1 VASLPQVPWGE
12 HLCQFYRTTQD
23 LTDLLVPF
31 FVEGLRNNERCV
43 WVTAEPLRTDDAR
56 AALRAVLPDLVQR
69 ERAGQIELHDYT
81 DWYVKHGARGA
92 DEIIACW
99 LDREAEALHTGH
111 AGLRISGN
119 APFMQ
124 SGQWPA
130 FSAYEARCHR
140 AFASRRILALCSY
153 ALDQCTPGR
162 LLDVLR
168 AHSIAIVRDRGR
180 SHALRSATAVM
191 AFLAGEPEPSRC
203 GHTVEIF
210 GELGFPGDD
219 IARWLRASIDRGE
232 AAGAIA
238 RRTHLERIRK
248 ELAAIGVDID
258 DEAARER
265 LVLVDADR
273 VFAES
278 WSRPGFREMPVIE
291 QVLVPIARALDRHK
305 RIRFYGEL
313 VDRFAAAG
321 DCDGALELERWWQR
335 LLAQRPI
342 ELRCGYQVAS
352 FAGSLEDLRRVCTAH
367 DAMVPSRGPVEAER
381 AIAERDLLSLAV
393 QPIRDHLMTLQ
404 RVMSELGKAV
414 TLAELG
420 GIVDRECRDAFHAAR
435 VALLAGHDNGWRDLV
450 SERPFP
456 IIVPDGDRPM
466 HFATAKAIGAAHPE
480 LAPASLQA
488 ASVVP
493 LLARERVG
501 VLVLGY
507 DHERELD
514 IAEQGLLADVAR
526 QIAHAVERARLHD
539 ATEASSRAKDE
550 FLAMLGHEL
559 RNPLAP
565 ILTAVQLMRLRG
577 ADQFVKERSVIER
590 QTTHLARLVDDLL
603 DISRIARGK
612 IELQRRPTELAS
624 IVAQALEQVS
634 PAIDER
640 GHEVQVRISSGLAVD
655 ADAAR
660 LAQVFANV
668 IGNAVKYTARGGRI
682 DVTARPSSGG
692 VAIVVRDNGRG
703 IDAELLP
710 RVFELFVQGEQGMDR
725 ASGGLGIGLG
735 LARRLVEMHGGTI
748 RADSDGPGCGS
759 AFTIELPRITDLRR
773 PAPVTGERSACE
785 PDRDHAPVVAAVM
798 NRRL

>member
-1 VASLPQVPWGE
+1 VAALPQVPWGE
-12 HLCQFYRTTQD
+12 HLCQFYRTSQD

-43 WVTAEPLRTDDAR
+43 WVTSAPLRTDDAR
-56 AALRAVLPDLVQR
+56 TTLRAVLPDLVQR

-81 DWYVKHGARGA
+81 EWYVKHGARGA

-99 LDREAEALHTGH
+99 LDREAEALRTGH

-168 AHSIAIVRDRGR
+168 AHSVAIVRDRGR

-191 AFLAGEPEPSRC
+191 AFLAGEPEPSRR

-210 GELGFPGDD
+210 GELDFPGDD
-219 IARWLRASIDRGE
+219 IARWLRVSIDRGE
-232 AAGAIA
+232 AAGVLA
-238 RRTHLERIRK
+238 RRTRLERICE

-258 DEAARER
+258 DEVARER

-273 VFAES
+273 VFAAS
-278 WSRPGFREMPVIE
+278 WSKPGLREPPVIE
-291 QVLVPIARALDRHK
+291 QALAPIARAIDRH
-305 RIRFYGEL
+305 RRARVYGEL
-313 VDRFAAAG
+313 VDLFAAAG
-321 DCDGALELERWWQR
+321 DRDGALELERWWHRQ
-335 LLAQRPI
+335 LAQHPI
-342 ELRCGYQVAS
+342 ELRCGYEVAS
-352 FAGSLEDLRRVCTAH
+352 FGGSLDDLRRVCSAH
-367 DAMVPSRGPVEAER
+367 DALVPSRDQVVPEL
-381 AIAERDLLSLAV
+381 AIAERDVLFHAV

-404 RVMSELGKAV
+404 RVTSELGKAV
-414 TLAELG
+414 TLADLG
-420 GIVDRECRDAFHAAR
+420 GIVDRECKDAFHAAQ
-435 VALLAGHDNGWRDLV
+435 VALLVGHDDGWRDLV
-450 SERPFP
+450 SEQPFVL
-456 IIVPDGDRPM
+456 IVPDGDRPM
-466 HFATAKAIGAAHPE
+466 HFATAAAIGAAHPE
-480 LAPASLQA
+480 LAPAPPQA

-514 IAEQGLLADVAR
+514 FAEQGLLADVAQ
-526 QIAHAVERARLHD
+526 QIAHAVERARLYD
-539 ATEASSRAKDE
+539 AAEASSRAKDE

-565 ILTAVQLMRLRG
+565 ILTAVQLMQLRG
-577 ADQFVKERSVIER
+577 AEQFVKERTVIER
-590 QTTHLARLVDDLL
+590 QATHLTRLVDDLL

-612 IELQRRPTELAS
+612 IELQRRPIELAS
-624 IVAQALEQVS
+624 AVAQALEQVS
-634 PAIDER
+634 PAIDAR
-640 GHEVQVRISSGLAVD
+640 GHQVQVQISAGLAVD

-668 IGNAVKYTARGGRI
+668 IGNAAKYTARGGRI
-682 DVTARPSSGG
+682 DVTARPSAER
-692 VAIVVRDNGRG
+692 VAVVVRDNGRG

-710 RVFELFVQGEQGMDR
+710 RIFELFVQGEQGMDR
-725 ASGGLGIGLG
+725 ATGGLGIGLG

-759 AFTIELPRITDLRR
+759 AFTIELPRI
-773 PAPVTGERSACE
+773 A
-785 PDRDHAPVVAAVM
+785 DRVLDGDAALAGAIGQ
-798 NRRL
+798 NR

>member
-1 VASLPQVPWGE
+1 VKHAAPATRLRASGVASLPHVPWGE
-12 HLCQFYRTTQD
+12 HVCQFYRTSQD

-43 WVTAEPLRTDDAR
+43 WITSKPLHPDSARTALC
-56 AALRAVLPDLVQR
+56 AVLPDLAQR

-81 DWYVKHGARGA
+81 EWYVKHGVRGA

-99 LDREAEALHTGH
+99 LDREAEALRTGY
-111 AGLRISGN
+111 AGLRISGQ
-119 APFMQ
+119 APFVQ
-124 SGQWPA
+124 SGQWDE
-130 FSAYEARCHR
+130 FSRYEARCHR

-168 AHSIAIVRDRGR
+168 AHSVAIVRDHGR

-191 AFLAGEPEPSRC
+191 AFLAGEPEPARC

-210 GELGFPGDD
+210 GEAGFPGDD
-219 IARWLRASIDRGE
+219 IAHWLRTSIDRGE
-232 AAGAIA
+232 AAGVLA
-238 RRTHLERIRK
+238 RRTRLERICE

-258 DEAARER
+258 AEVSRER

-273 VFAES
+273 VFTAS
-278 WSRPGFREMPVIE
+278 WSMPGLRETPVID
-291 QVLVPIARALDRHK
+291 QVLAPIARALDRHK
-305 RIRFYGEL
+305 RARVYGEL
-313 VDRFAAAG
+313 VDLFAAAG
-321 DCDGALELERWWQR
+321 DLDGALELEGWWHRQ
-335 LLAQRPI
+335 LAQHPI
-342 ELRCGYQVAS
+342 ELRCGYDVAS
-352 FAGSLEDLRRVCTAH
+352 FGGSLDDLRRVCNAH
-367 DAMVPSRGPVEAER
+367 EALVPNRGPVVPEL
-381 AIAERDLLSLAV
+381 AIAERDVLFRAV
-393 QPIRDHLMTLQ
+393 QPIRGHLMTLQ
-404 RVMSELGKAV
+404 RVTSELGKAV

-420 GIVDRECRDAFHAAR
+420 GIVDRECKDTFHTAQ
-435 VALLAGHDNGWRDLV
+435 VVLLVGHDDGWRDLV
-450 SERPFP
+450 SEQPFP

-466 HFATAKAIGAAHPE
+466 HFSTAAAVGAAHPE
-480 LAPASLQA
+480 LAPVSPQA

-507 DHERELD
+507 DRERELD

-539 ATEASSRAKDE
+539 AMEASSRAKDE

-577 ADQFVKERSVIER
+577 ADQFAKERTVIER
-590 QTTHLARLVDDLL
+590 QATHLARLVDDLL

-612 IELQRRPTELAS
+612 IELQRRPTELVS

-634 PAIDER
+634 PAIADR
-640 GHEVQVRISSGLAVD
+640 GHQVQMRISAGLAVD

-668 IGNAVKYTARGGRI
+668 IGNAAKYTARGGRI
-682 DVTARPSSGG
+682 DVTARPSTEC
-692 VAIVVRDNGRG
+692 VAVVVRDNGRG

-710 RVFELFVQGEQGMDR
+710 RIFELFVQGEQGMDR
-725 ASGGLGIGLG
+725 ANGGLGIGLG

-759 AFTIELPRITDLRR
+759 AFTIELPRIADL
-773 PAPVTGERSACE
+773 ALDGA
-785 PDRDHAPVVAAVM
+785 AAVVGAAGQ
-798 NRRL
+798 NR